1 MKKILI
7 EDSLL
12 LIVLSV
18 LLSTAF
24 LLLTNTVI
32 YLINDFFG
40 LVQPT
45 HPPTLFN
52 QFLRVMV
59 AMLSLITAGFLIQL
73 LTTRNFKRDYGVAK

>member
-32 YLINDFFG
+32 YLI
-40 LVQPT
+40 
-45 HPPTLFN
+45 
-52 QFLRVMV
+52 
-59 AMLSLITAGFLIQL
+59 
-73 LTTRNFKRDYGVAK
+73 TTRNFKRDYGVAK